1 MSTYNPYIDYYV
13 NQALGK
19 QTQIGGSEF
28 YKGLPWQKGYG
39 IGGLLGSLARRFIP
53 LLKPLAKSAG
63 KKLLRAG
70 TSIVS
75 DIIDGKPVGDVLQDR
90 LKKINRKKTVHQDN
104 RPKKRNKK
112 RRRRDSSVIPKKRRR
127 GKQDIFS

>member
-1 MSTYNPYIDYYV
+1 MSTYNPYIDYYA

-19 QTQIGGSEF
+19 QLQIGGSEF

-39 IGGLLGSLARRFIP
+39 LGGLLGSLARRFIP

-75 DIIDGKPVGDVLQDR
+75 DIIDGEPVGDVLQAR
-90 LKKINRKKTVHQDN
+90 LKKINRKKSDRQDN

-112 RRRRDSSVIPKKRRR
+112 RRRYDSNPIPEKRRR